1 LSDLFDTTNNEIQQG
16 SEQEMEDARD
26 ELAKKQGWF
35 ISMEAGG
42 EKILGSAT
50 TLDFVVR
57 FVSYVPQTTSVGC
70 SANIGSSYYYSVNL
84 LDGTPVNSNAAGL
97 GNNLRRRT
105 KEDRKRV
112 IPSDGLAAAVNTVFV
127 ATGSGKVTPV
137 IMSGVNVLEE
147 GEDFETTKRWFWSEY
162 PE

>member
-1 LSDLFDTTNNEIQQG
+1 
-16 SEQEMEDARD
+16 MEDARD

-70 SANIGSSYYYSVNL
+70 AASIGSSYYYSVNL
-84 LDGTPVNSNAAGL
+84 LDGTPANSNAAGE

-127 ATGSGKVTPV
+127 TKESGKVTPV

-147 GEDFETTKRWFWSEY
+147 GKDFETMKRWFWSEY